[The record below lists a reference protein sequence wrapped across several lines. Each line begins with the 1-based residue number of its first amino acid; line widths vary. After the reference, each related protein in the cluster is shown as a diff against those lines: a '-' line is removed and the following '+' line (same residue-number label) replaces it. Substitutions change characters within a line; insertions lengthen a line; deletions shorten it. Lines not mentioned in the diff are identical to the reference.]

1 MRNVVERRGAAEVP
15 ENTALSGSRQ
25 DQQQLLT
32 LNVCANV
39 ACTLICTTTHT
50 HTVAAAAAV
59 VAAARL
65 QSSRVIRAFKADREA
80 AVIDRRVVT
89 PV

>member
-1 MRNVVERRGAAEVP
+1 MLMRKVVERCGAAEVL

-39 ACTLICTTTHT
+39 ACTLICTKTHT
-50 HTVAAAAAV
+50 HTAAAEH
-59 VAAARL
+59 L